1 MNILANNREFLKY
14 IQALLN
20 EKFNKRELYS
30 T

>member
-14 IQALLN
+14 LEPLLN
-20 EKFNKRELYS
+20 KKINKRGLHN